1 MHGIE
6 TDSAEEASSGA
17 GGFTGPWNQLAFVI
31 AAAGALYYVW
41 VAAVGIRFP
50 EIDRS
55 LFILLG
61 MLLAFMLKPL
71 GSSTAARLVDV
82 LLIGLAIAATV
93 RFNVMYTAFLE
104 MVGLPISDLDLAL
117 GWIMIFLS
125 FEACRRVLGAA
136 IPIMGF
142 AFVAFLMLGP
152 YVPQPFTHAGFD
164 PRTIASYMYAGTDGI
179 YGHITYVLASQMFLF
194 LVFGAFLMRSGAA
207 DFFSTLSMALVG
219 SRAGGTAKAAVASS
233 TIVGSITGSAAA
245 NVAISGSMTIPL
257 MKSAGFKPHVAGGIE
272 AAAST
277 GGTIMPPV
285 MGVAA
290 FIMVALTGI
299 PYSEIVIYS
308 ATPALLYFFFVYMQV
323 HCYARRN
330 DLVGSPRETL
340 PPVGRTLMAGWYY
353 VAPVLV
359 IAAGIFIGY
368 SLAFIALLG
377 IIATLVVS
385 QLSRTHRMGPRD
397 ILHALAEGTKQALP
411 IIVVAGPV
419 AIIAQCL
426 LLPGTGLRI
435 TGMIVSVGAGDLAL
449 TLGLVFVVAYI
460 LGMGLS
466 VVPAYIILATLAAP
480 ALVRLDVPLIAAHLI
495 VMWWGQASNIT
506 PPVSLA
512 SYVAASIAKA
522 PLWRTGWAAVV
533 KGAGLFLIPVL
544 FAYQPGL
551 LYAASPLENAVTI
564 GSIIVGI
571 VMASGGIEGFLFH
584 RLSLAERAVLLLG
597 AAVLLFGHSI
607 PTITIGLI
615 ICAAALAGRPLVDR
629 LAGRKRGAA
638 G

>member
-1 MHGIE
+1 MHGHD
-6 TDSAEEASSGA
+6 TPPAQAASTVSGFA
-17 GGFTGPWNQLAFVI
+17 GPWDRLAFVT

-41 VAAVGIRFP
+41 VAAVGIRHP

-55 LFILLG
+55 LFIVLG

-71 GSSTAARLVDV
+71 GSTAAARLVDV
-82 LLIGLAIAATV
+82 ALIALAIIATV
-93 RFNVMYTAFLE
+93 RFNLMYATFLQ

-125 FEACRRVLGAA
+125 FEACRRVLGVA
-136 IPIMGF
+136 IPVMG
-142 AFVAFLMLGP
+142 ALFVAFLLLGP
-152 YVPQPFTHAGFD
+152 WVPQPFTHIGFD

-219 SRAGGTAKAAVASS
+219 RRAGGTAKASVASS

-277 GGTIMPPV
+277 GGTIMPPI

-299 PYSEIVIYS
+299 PYSEVVLYS

-330 DLVGSPRETL
+330 GLVGSPRETL
-340 PPVGRTLMAGWYY
+340 PPVVGTLKAGWFY
-353 VAPVLV
+353 VIPVLV
-359 IAAGIFIGY
+359 IVFGIFAGY

-377 IIATLVVS
+377 IVAALAVS
-385 QLSRTHRMGPRD
+385 ALSREHRMGPRE
-397 ILHALAEGTKQALP
+397 IVQALAEGTKQALP
-411 IIVVAGPV
+411 ILVVAGPV

-480 ALVRLDVPLIAAHLI
+480 ALVRLDVPLFAAHMV
-495 VMWWGQASNIT
+495 VMWWSQASNIT

-512 SYVAASIAKA
+512 SYVAASIANA
-522 PLWRTGWAAVV
+522 PLWKTGWAAVV

-551 LYAASPLENAVTI
+551 LYASSFVENVLTVS
-564 GSIIVGI
+564 SIVLGI
-571 VMASGGIEGFLFH
+571 VAASGGIEGFLFH
-584 RLSLAERAVLLLG
+584 RLSRVERAVLLVG
-597 AAVLLFGHSI
+597 AAILLFGHTI
-607 PTITIGLI
+607 PVIAVGLLV
-615 ICAAALAGRPLVDR
+615 CAMALAARPLI
-629 LAGRKRGAA
+629 AKFTERKRGAA

>member
-1 MHGIE
+1 MMHGHDTPSE
-6 TDSAEEASSGA
+6 TAAPA
-17 GGFTGPWNQLAFVI
+17 PGGFVGPWSRLAFAT

-41 VAAVGIRFP
+41 VAAVGIRHP

-61 MLLAFMLKPL
+61 MMLAFMLKPL
-71 GSSTAARLVDV
+71 GASIAARLVDV
-82 LLIGLAIAATV
+82 LLIALAVVATV
-93 RFNVMYTAFLE
+93 RFNLMYATFLE
-104 MVGLPISDLDLAL
+104 MVGLPISDLDLVL
-117 GWIMIFLS
+117 GWIMIVLS
-125 FEACRRVLGAA
+125 FEACRRVLGSA
-136 IPIMGF
+136 IPIMG
-142 AFVAFLMLGP
+142 ALFVAFLMLGP

-219 SRAGGTAKAAVASS
+219 RRAGGTAKAAVASS

-299 PYSEIVIYS
+299 PYAEVVLYS

-340 PPVGRTLMAGWYY
+340 PPVGRTLAAGWFY
-353 VAPVLV
+353 VGPVLV

-368 SLAFIALLG
+368 SLAFIALMG
-377 IIATLVVS
+377 IVAALAVS
-385 QLSRTHRMGPRD
+385 ALSREHRMGPRE
-397 ILHALAEGTKQALP
+397 IVQALAEGTKQALP

-449 TLGLVFVVAYI
+449 TLALVFVVAYI

-466 VVPAYIILATLAAP
+466 VVPSYIILATLAAP
-480 ALVRLDVPLIAAHLI
+480 ALVQLDVPLIAAHML

-512 SYVAASIAKA
+512 SYVAASIANA

-551 LYAASPLENAVTI
+551 LYAASPLENVVTI
-564 GSIIVGI
+564 GSIVLGI
-571 VMASGGIEGFLFH
+571 IAASGGIEGFLFH
-584 RLSLAERAVLLLG
+584 RLSLVERAVLLAG
-597 AAVLLFGHSI
+597 AAILLFGHSLPVI
-607 PTITIGLI
+607 AVGLLV
-615 ICAAALAGRPLVDR
+615 CAAALAARRLTAR
-629 LAGRKRGAA
+629 LAGRKRGAP